1 MSSRIRQ
8 LMRMR
13 QDAMLAAAQNA
24 RPIDLDQYREG
35 LQEQLQDAVAQ
46 DQLSPVPLGR
56 ETLEDL
62 YGYLLAPSMAS
73 QIVDQYARSAR
84 NTIQNDFNQGDPDRL
99 MRPMISSV
107 VQLDR

>member
-8 LMRMR
+8 LMKMR
-13 QDAMLAAAQNA
+13 QDAMLAAAENA

-35 LQEQLQDAVAQ
+35 LQEQLQQAIAQ
-46 DQLSPVPLGR
+46 DQLSPIPLG
-56 ETLEDL
+56 EDTLQDL

-73 QIVDQYARSAR
+73 RMVDQYARSAR
-84 NTIQNDFNQGDPDRL
+84 NTIQNDLTQGDPDRL

-107 VQLDR
+107 MQLDR